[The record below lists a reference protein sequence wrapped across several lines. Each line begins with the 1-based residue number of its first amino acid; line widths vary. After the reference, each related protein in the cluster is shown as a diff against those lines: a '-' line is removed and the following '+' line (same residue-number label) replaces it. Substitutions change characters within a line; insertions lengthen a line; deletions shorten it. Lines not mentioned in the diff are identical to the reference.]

1 VPSYHDRYRS
11 GEHEAVWADLLALGK
26 GVHEEAVYPDA
37 LDVARET
44 MFRARTNIETLIAR
58 LDEIG
63 YRFDTARDT
72 PAAVVE
78 QMVQVQRSMA
88 QQLEAQFPQLLA
100 GFSRGNRFEEL
111 FSAFDKQLA
120 PASTLDER
128 SVYCPALP
136 GPQYGISA
144 LEGYLRGPLPVSLK
158 AWYECF
164 QHVSFIGS
172 HPVLNPVSTVT
183 TTTPANQSALPDP
196 FSIGGLP
203 DQVDYESWEEADGY
217 PIVVDEFFKA
227 NISRDHRYYIDFRD
241 SRADTIFK
249 DWRNDYFVA
258 YLRRVFK
265 WGGFPGWERHPNP
278 PLKLIAELT
287 DGLLAI

>member
-1 VPSYHDRYRS
+1 MPSYHDRYRS

-26 GVHEEAVYPDA
+26 GVHEAAVYPDA

-44 MFRARTNIETLIAR
+44 MSRARTNIETLIVR
-58 LDEIG
+58 LDQIG

-72 PAAVVE
+72 PAALVE
-78 QMVQVQRSMA
+78 QMVKFQRTMA
-88 QQLEAQFPQLLA
+88 QQLEAQYPGLLA
-100 GFSRGNRFEEL
+100 GFSRGNQFEGL
-111 FSAFDKQLA
+111 FSAFGKQLA

-128 SVYCPALP
+128 SVYCRALP
-136 GPQYGISA
+136 EPWYGISA
-144 LEGYLRGPLPVSLK
+144 LEGYLQGPLPVSLK

-164 QHVSFIGS
+164 QHVSFIGL
-172 HPVLNPVSTVT
+172 HPVLNPASTVT
-183 TTTPANQSALPDP
+183 TTTPAKQSALPDP

-203 DQVDYESWEEADGY
+203 DAVDYESWEEPQGY

-265 WGGFPGWERHPNP
+265 WGGFPGWERHPSP